1 MIKGLTIYLQMMLTD
16 LVPRY
21 LPVFANQNAWVRWRC
36 SLQYN
41 SQSRDKGLLL
51 VTETNSNR
59 NARALVQKIGPSSA
73 ICVSASLTLQQTADS
88 DEAVKPTCETEEEL
102 GTAVKIA
109 VVAPVSNFV
118 ESLTVGHLSA
128 GKINEDYQILINR
141 VAESMPPVEPGSTM
155 TIVENLTVSEQA
167 TIDTL
172 VVENLITS
180 SSAQQTLGGSS
191 KRFKDNIQLL
201 DTEFDHILT
210 LQPVSFVYKPFQTYA
225 KPTGGN
231 RQIGL
236 IAEDVQKVFP
246 ELVIYQED
254 QPVNVDYEK
263 LSVVV
268 LKLVQELQ
276 QDVKIFQAENQQLQ
290 EQLKDTRGKTLVI
303 TSDYFYWLSTLLA
316 PNNTIANLMNLISVI
331 ITLCIALTSGL
342 YYLKH
347 NQDEPRAVQ
356 YRAVMA
362 SEQVA
367 TKLGGD
373 LRFLSMDSIANGSLR
388 ITQQCQKHPLYPQN
402 LYIPA
407 NIKWRIEVLGLDC
420 DIAKLSL
427 SVESDEFSLLA
438 RAAVESG
445 ATLGE
450 IDSTMGKIHWVHRLH
465 KRHAASDTG
474 LKSAL
479 QTNSSDL
486 CLRCISESSA
496 IKIQQGDGQTA
507 IVGHTLAQNY
517 YGKSIC

>member
-1 MIKGLTIYLQMMLTD
+1 MLLIGSAVGRSIHRQRGVTLVPVVITVFIFSMLVTQVIIPLQNRNLRESTVQATANTAEQIMQAALAFRADPTNNNTWPRYIDDQGSEDIPSNDAVD

-21 LPVFANQNAWVRWRC
+21 LPVFANQNAWGGDWQLI
-36 SLQYN
+36 SSTIDN
-41 SQSRDKGLLL
+41 SSTTVNQGTGLLL

-73 ICVSASLTLQQTADS
+73 ICVLKYFDPSTDSGS

-109 VVAPVSNFV
+109 VVAPVSNYV

-128 GKINEDYQILINR
+128 GKINEDDHILINR

-210 LQPVSFVYKPFQTYA
+210 LQPVSFVYKPAFQSYA

-276 QDVKIFQAENQQLQ
+276 QDVKNLQAENQQLQ
-290 EQLKDTRGKTLVI
+290 EQLKI
-303 TSDYFYWLSTLLA
+303 
-316 PNNTIANLMNLISVI
+316 
-331 ITLCIALTSGL
+331 
-342 YYLKH
+342 
-347 NQDEPRAVQ
+347 
-356 YRAVMA
+356 
-362 SEQVA
+362 
-367 TKLGGD
+367 LG
-373 LRFLSMDSIANGSLR
+373 
-388 ITQQCQKHPLYPQN
+388 
-402 LYIPA
+402 
-407 NIKWRIEVLGLDC
+407 
-420 DIAKLSL
+420 AKL
-427 SVESDEFSLLA
+427 
-438 RAAVESG
+438 
-445 ATLGE
+445 
-450 IDSTMGKIHWVHRLH
+450 
-465 KRHAASDTG
+465 
-474 LKSAL
+474 
-479 QTNSSDL
+479 
-486 CLRCISESSA
+486 
-496 IKIQQGDGQTA
+496 
-507 IVGHTLAQNY
+507 
-517 YGKSIC
+517 